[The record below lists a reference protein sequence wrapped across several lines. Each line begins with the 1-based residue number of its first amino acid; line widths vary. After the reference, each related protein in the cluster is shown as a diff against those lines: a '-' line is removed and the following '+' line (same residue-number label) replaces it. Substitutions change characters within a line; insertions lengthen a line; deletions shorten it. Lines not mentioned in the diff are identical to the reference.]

1 MTLTILSGL
10 IGLCAGSFLNVC
22 IHRIPLGQTPWNP
35 PRSYCPSC
43 KAPVRAVHNI
53 PLFSY
58 LFLRG
63 RCADCSARIPL
74 RYPLVELAAAALFA
88 WAAWAEGP
96 TPAGARAA
104 LFGAL
109 LLALG
114 VIDWRTE
121 RLPDVLTGIGA
132 ALALIF
138 AAAESAL
145 AGAWKPLADAGM
157 AGAVGFGS
165 LWLIRAVA
173 NLAYRKEAMGFGD
186 VKLIGMIGLFLGSWS
201 LALLTISLSAVIGSV
216 GGLAV
221 IRIRG
226 RKQIPYGVFLG
237 TAAWISGRW
246 GVPLLDW
253 YFSLWGG

>member
-43 KAPVRAVHNI
+43 GAPVRAVHNI

-63 RCADCSARIPL
+63 RCADCSARIPP

-88 WAAWAEGP
+88 WAAWAEG
-96 TPAGARAA
+96 TTLNGARLA

-132 ALALIF
+132 AMAVAF
-138 AAAESAL
+138 AAAEAAM
-145 AGAWKPLADAGM
+145 AGAWTPLVDAAA

-165 LWLIRAVA
+165 LWLIRTLA
-173 NLAYRKEAMGFGD
+173 NLAYRGEAMGFGD

-201 LALLTISLSAVIGSV
+201 LVLLTISLSAVIGSLV
-216 GGLAV
+216 GLAV
-221 IRIRG
+221 VRLRG
-226 RKQIPYGVFLG
+226 RRQIPYGVFLG
-237 TAAWISGRW
+237 IAAWVSGRW
-246 GVPLLDW
+246 GFLLLET
-253 YFSLWGG
+253 YFSLWSG

>member
-43 KAPVRAVHNI
+43 GEPVRAVHNI

-58 LFLRG
+58 LLLRG

-74 RYPLVELAAAALFA
+74 RYPLVELTAAALFA
-88 WAAWAEGP
+88 WAAWEDGP
-96 TPAGARAA
+96 TLDGARTA

-121 RLPDVLTGIGA
+121 RLPDVLTGTGA
-132 ALALIF
+132 ALALTF
-138 AAAESAL
+138 AAAESTL
-145 AGAWKPLADAGM
+145 AGAWMPLVDAGA

-165 LWLIRAVA
+165 LWLIRTLA
-173 NLAYRKEAMGFGD
+173 NLAYRREAMGFGD

-201 LALLTISLSAVIGSV
+201 LVLLTISLSAVIGSV
-216 GGLAV
+216 VGLAV
-221 IRIRG
+221 VRLRG
-226 RKQIPYGVFLG
+226 RQQIPYGVFLG
-237 TAAWISGRW
+237 IAAWVSGRW
-246 GVPLLDW
+246 GGHLLEW
-253 YFSLWGG
+253 YFSLWRG